1 MSSRNFWISAIFIS
15 IHYYRISAN
24 SFLPRKLYENF
35 HFFRFQRRIV
45 SEETM
50 YGNTVFQNCL
60 LVDVL
65 IWIVLLHTILTWQ
78 KRAYSVS
85 FQSQIMD
92 AQWRIFPTKR
102 KCFWH
107 KISNG
112 LQLKV
117 WRIGTATSAHFH
129 IILSETAKL

>member
-50 YGNTVFQNCL
+50 YGNSVFQNFVIGWCSNL
-60 LVDVL
+60 DF
-65 IWIVLLHTILTWQ
+65 LHTILARQ